1 MFFQRI
7 KIAGSRFVG
16 EFVDLVHHWDQTL
29 NLVNETIDVWIQ
41 TQRKWQYLESIFI
54 GAEDIRLQL
63 PDEAKKF
70 DAIDKQF
77 IQIMKATASDKN
89 IVVACTSDD
98 RLETLTTL
106 GERLDRSQKS
116 LTDYLDVSLSETL

>member
-1 MFFQRI
+1 M
-7 KIAGSRFVG
+7 G

-89 IVVACTSDD
+89 IVVACTSDE

>member
-106 GERLDRSQKS
+106 GERLDQSQKS